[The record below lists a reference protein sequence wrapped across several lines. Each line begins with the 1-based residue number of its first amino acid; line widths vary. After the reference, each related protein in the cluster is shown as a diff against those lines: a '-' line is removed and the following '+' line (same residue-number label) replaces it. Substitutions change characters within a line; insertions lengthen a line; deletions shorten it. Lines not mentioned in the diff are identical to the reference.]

1 MRVHAEHLCTLFVSA
16 VSFAFLFAVGPSCAP
31 AMTSTTPGAP
41 DPPHATDGASAPLVD
56 SGAVRV
62 CMHDTKDVAPCV
74 EDCDRGIAF
83 ACTVVA
89 QRLERG
95 EGVAQDLTRAVRLQ
109 ERACELRDATAC
121 VNAARMHV
129 SGRGVPPSRQQQ
141 VELLGEACKLG
152 DAAACATAAR
162 AFAMGSGVPRDDVRA
177 SDLLRRACVNG
188 LPSACEETEREP

>member
-1 MRVHAEHLCTLFVSA
+1 MRVHAERHCPLFASA
-16 VSFAFLFAVGPSCAP
+16 VSLAFLFAVLPSCTP
-31 AMTSTTPGAP
+31 AVKSTTPAAS
-41 DPPHATDGASAPLVD
+41 DPPHATDGPSAPLVD
-56 SGAVRV
+56 AGVVRV
-62 CMHDTKDVAPCV
+62 CMHDSRDLAPCV

-89 QRLERG
+89 QRLEHGG

-109 ERACELRDATAC
+109 ERACELRDATSC

-141 VELLGEACKLG
+141 VELLGAACKLG
-152 DAAACATAAR
+152 DATACSTAAR
-162 AFAMGSGVPRDDVRA
+162 AFATGAGVPRDDARA

-188 LPSACEETEREP
+188 LTSACEETER